1 MVANWYNNYIIINK
15 KIDSNKLYTICW
27 RLGYTDF
34 YVVNTYLYSYI
45 LGMYIFIHN
54 IIIIAVFLLFIHSC
68 IYIIFNIN
76 TLNIDILFMF
86 CYMFIV
92 DSRDTQILCI
102 HTHIDHIDHIVIKY
116 NYRLLDMSK

>member
-1 MVANWYNNYIIINK
+1 M
-15 KIDSNKLYTICW
+15 
-27 RLGYTDF
+27 
-34 YVVNTYLYSYI
+34 YLYNKYNLFFTIPSY
-45 LGMYIFIHN
+45 Y
-54 IIIIAVFLLFIHSC
+54 